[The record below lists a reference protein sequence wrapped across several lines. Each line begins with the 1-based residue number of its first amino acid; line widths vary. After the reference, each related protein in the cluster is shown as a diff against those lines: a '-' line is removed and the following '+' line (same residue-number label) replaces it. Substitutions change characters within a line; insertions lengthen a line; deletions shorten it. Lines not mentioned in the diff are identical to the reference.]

1 MPEWLIGKLSKSFVW
16 FIHTGGSNPSLSA
29 SQEQKILINSNECMN
44 KNSESKKKL
53 KWLSGIS
60 IVICL
65 LGVLLFYFVKTSLTN
80 GSYRSEEEMSD
91 LFLKNEKKYV
101 DLNEELLVWCKNGL
115 SRIDNTWTSPENIS
129 GINMKTEELRDIRKR
144 LFDLGAVRGMRCN
157 NINENMYVEYLTYT
171 SGLATGGK
179 IQGIIYTED
188 IPKDYHGES
197 EFVEYKEIKHPW
209 FSFFES
215 DY

>member
-1 MPEWLIGKLSKSFVW
+1 MV
-16 FIHTGGSNPSLSA
+16 TGN
-29 SQEQKILINSNECMN
+29 N
-44 KNSESKKKL
+44 
-53 KWLSGIS
+53 
-60 IVICL
+60 
-65 LGVLLFYFVKTSLTN
+65 
-80 GSYRSEEEMSD
+80 EEEV
-91 LFLKNEKKYV
+91 K
-101 DLNEELLVWCKNGL
+101 LNV
-115 SRIDNTWTSPENIS
+115 
-129 GINMKTEELRDIRKR
+129 
-144 LFDLGAVRGMRCN
+144 
-157 NINENMYVEYLTYT
+157 VEYLTYT

>member
-1 MPEWLIGKLSKSFVW
+1 
-16 FIHTGGSNPSLSA
+16 
-29 SQEQKILINSNECMN
+29 MN

-91 LFLKNEKKYV
+91 LFFKNEKKYI

-157 NINENMYVEYLTYT
+157 NIN
-171 SGLATGGK
+171 
-179 IQGIIYTED
+179 
-188 IPKDYHGES
+188 
-197 EFVEYKEIKHPW
+197 
-209 FSFFES
+209 
-215 DY
+215 